1 MVFFSFGMELD
12 QPHAHIKQLSF
23 FPSLCMFLSFSL
35 SLSTDALQLDSVEKW
50 NKYYAYTR

>member
-12 QPHAHIKQLSF
+12 QPHAHIKQFSF
-23 FPSLCMFLSFSL
+23 FLSLCMFSLFL
-35 SLSTDALQLDSVEKW
+35 SLSQLQLDSVEKW